1 MSTTASRKAKGR
13 RLQDWVRD
21 NLRGLSLALTEDDV
35 RVAIMGESGADIK
48 LSANGKKYFPYDIE
62 CKNNETW
69 KGIYKAYD
77 QAGTHG
83 NLEPLVFIKMNRRR
97 PLAIVDAEHFLR
109 LNVNRLAVINPT
121 SRGQH
126 DEDEKK

>member
-1 MSTTASRKAKGR
+1 MSTVRSRKAKGR

-21 NLRGLSLALTEDDV
+21 SLRGLSLALTEEDV

-48 LSANGKKYFPYDIE
+48 LSKQGKRYFPYDIE

-77 QAGTHG
+77 QAVTHG
-83 NLEPLVFIKMNRRR
+83 ELEPLVFIKMNKKR
-97 PLAIVDAEHFLR
+97 PLAIVDAEHFIR
-109 LNVNRLAVINPT
+109 LNVNRLAVIDPT
-121 SRGQH
+121 SRGKH
-126 DEDEKK
+126 DKDEKK

>member
-1 MSTTASRKAKGR
+1 MSTVRSRKAKGR

-35 RVAIMGESGADIK
+35 RVAIMGETGADIK
-48 LSANGKKYFPYDIE
+48 LSKTGKKYFPYDIE

-77 QAGTHG
+77 QASAHG
-83 NLEPLVFIKMNRRR
+83 DLEPLVFIKMNKKR
-97 PLAIVDAEHFLR
+97 PLAIVDAEHFLK
-109 LNVNRLAVINPT
+109 LNVNRVAVIPPT
-121 SRGQH
+121 SRSNH

>member
-21 NLRGLSLALTEDDV
+21 SLRGLSLALTEDDV

-109 LNVNRLAVINPT
+109 LNVNRLAVISPT
-121 SRGQH
+121 SRSNH
-126 DEDEKK
+126 DQDEKE

>member
-21 NLRGLSLALTEDDV
+21 SLRGLSLALTEDDV
-35 RVAIMGESGADIK
+35 RCAIMGETGADLK
-48 LSANGKKYFPYDIE
+48 FSKSGKQYFPYDVE

-69 KGIYKAYD
+69 KGIYKAYG
-77 QAGTHG
+77 QAANHG
-83 NLEPLVFIKMNRRR
+83 ELEPLLFIKMNRKR
-97 PLAIVDAEHFLR
+97 PLAIVDAEHFIR
-109 LNVNRLAVINPT
+109 LNVNRLAVIDPT
-121 SRGQH
+121 SRGKH

>member
-1 MSTTASRKAKGR
+1 MSTIRSRKAKGR

-21 NLRGLSLALTEDDV
+21 SLRGLSLALTEDDV

-48 LSANGKKYFPYDIE
+48 LSERGKSYFPYNIE

-77 QAGTHG
+77 QAISHG
-83 NLEPLVFIKMNRRR
+83 KLEPLVFIKMNNKR
-97 PLAIVDAEHFLR
+97 PLAIVDGEHFLK
-109 LNVNRLAVINPT
+109 LNVNRIAVIPT
-121 SRGQH
+121 TTGELH
-126 DEDEKK
+126 DKNN

>member
-48 LSANGKKYFPYDIE
+48 LSATGKKYFPYDIE

-126 DEDEKK
+126 DKDEKK